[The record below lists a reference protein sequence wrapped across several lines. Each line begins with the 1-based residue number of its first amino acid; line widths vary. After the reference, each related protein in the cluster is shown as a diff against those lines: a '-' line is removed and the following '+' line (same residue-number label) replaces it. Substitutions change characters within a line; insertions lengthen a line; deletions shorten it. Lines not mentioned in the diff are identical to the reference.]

1 MLFCSYLAAVR
12 ADDVPAAKSVA
23 RLLRP
28 PVIALSGKL
37 LRLCLPLMPGFPVYY
52 AVFIRAPFSAAQAG
66 AFGYFHFADHRKLHT
81 MMRTHYC
88 GQLNETLAD
97 QEITLCGWVHRR
109 RDHGGVIFLD
119 IRDREGLAQVVFD
132 PDREETFALADSV
145 RSEYVVRIRGKV
157 RARPAGAVNPN
168 MASGAIEVLGYELE
182 VLNQAETPPFPL
194 NEYSDVGEETRLRY
208 RFIDLRRPEMAAKLK
223 LRSQITSSIRR
234 YLDENGFLDVETPIL
249 TRATPEGARDYLV
262 PSRTHPGHFFAL
274 PQSPQLF
281 KQLLMVSGFDRYYQI
296 AKCFRDEDLRADRQ
310 PEFTQIDIETSFLD
324 EADIMGLTEGM
335 IRQLFK
341 QVLDVDLG
349 DFPHMTFEE
358 AMRRY
363 GSDKP
368 DLRNPLE
375 LVDVADQLAGVEFKV
390 FSGPA
395 NDPKGRVAALRVPG
409 GASMPRKQI
418 DDYTKFVGIYGAKGL
433 AYIKVNERAKGLEGL
448 QSPIVKFIPEENLEV
463 ILDRVGAVDG
473 DLVFFGAD
481 KAKIVSEALGALRIK
496 LGTDLELLTSEWA
509 PLWVVD
515 FPMFEEN
522 DDGSLSAL
530 HHPFTAPKCSPE
542 ELQAEPATALSRAY
556 DMVLNGTELGG
567 GSIRIHSKE
576 MQQAVFNILGISA
589 EEQQEKF
596 GFLLDALKF
605 GAPPHGGLAFG
616 LDRLVMLVT
625 GAQSIREVIAF
636 PKTQSAAC
644 VMTQAP
650 GLVDQKALRE
660 LNIRLREQAK
670 VE

>member
-1 MLFCSYLAAVR
+1 MKQTSRQARKRIWQAAINPTEVERKQSEHKR
-12 ADDVPAAKSVA
+12 ALA
-23 RLLRP
+23 RLP
-28 PVIALSGKL
+28 
-37 LRLCLPLMPGFPVYY
+37 
-52 AVFIRAPFSAAQAG
+52 APTV
-66 AFGYFHFADHRKLHT
+66 RKTSTEFRITRSETTT
-81 MMRTHYC
+81 MMRSHYC
-88 GQLNETLAD
+88 GQLNESLEG

-119 IRDREGLAQVVFD
+119 IRDRDGLAQVVFD
-132 PDREETFALADSV
+132 PDRAETFAAADRV
-145 RSEYVVRIRGKV
+145 RSEYVVKITGKV
-157 RARPAGAVNPN
+157 RLRPAGAGNTN
-168 MASGAIEVLGYELE
+168 MASGMIEVLGYELE
-182 VLNQAETPPFPL
+182 VLNEAETPPFPL
-194 NEYSDVGEETRLRY
+194 NEFSDVGEETRLRY
-208 RFIDLRRPEMAAKLK
+208 RFIDLRRPEMLEK
-223 LRSQITSSIRR
+223 LRLRSRMTTSIRR

-262 PSRTHPGHFFAL
+262 PSRTHAGSFFAL

-281 KQLLMVSGFDRYYQI
+281 KQLLMVAGFDRYYQI

-324 EADIMGLTEGM
+324 EKDIMGLTEGM
-335 IRQLFK
+335 IRNLFK
-341 QVLDVDLG
+341 EVLDLEFG
-349 DFPHMTFEE
+349 EFPHMTFEE

-375 LVDVADQLAGVEFKV
+375 LVDVADQLKDVDFKV

-395 NDPKGRVAALRVPG
+395 NDPKCRIAALRVPG
-409 GASMPRKQI
+409 AASMPRKQI

-433 AYIKVNERAKGLEGL
+433 AYIKVNERAKGVEGL
-448 QSPIVKFIPEENLEV
+448 QSPIVKNIPEANLNV

-473 DLVFFGAD
+473 DIVFFGAD

-496 LGTDLELLTSEWA
+496 VGNDLNLLTCEWA
-509 PLWVVD
+509 PMWVVD

-522 DDGSLSAL
+522 DDGSFSAL

-542 ELQAEPATALSRAY
+542 ELEANPATAISRAY

-567 GSIRIHSKE
+567 GSIRIHRKE
-576 MQQAVFNILGISA
+576 MQQAVFRLLGIEEA
-589 EEQQEKF
+589 EQEEKF
-596 GFLLDALKF
+596 GFLLDALKY

-616 LDRLVMLVT
+616 LDRLVMLMT

-650 GLVDQKALRE
+650 GVVDAKALRE
-660 LNIRLREQAK
+660 LHIRLREQAK
-670 VE
+670 AE